1 MIRLLILIFLLPIF
15 SFAQSPFM
23 IQKGNTLVYDVI
35 ENSKQQTLSI
45 FVEELTPSVKF
56 RFVKNKKDAQL
67 KVSDS
72 LHTLLK
78 IPKKFGAITDPS
90 VLYMPKE
97 MALTATDS
105 SVLSMNAYGKNFDF
119 VAIFKGKLHIP
130 VRGDAIRIP
139 YDVWCH
145 IVVIN
150 EFEQDYVHTYWY
162 HEEQKIPLMLAYTSK
177 NRTVRLREVF

>member
-1 MIRLLILIFLLPIF
+1 MIRLLILAFVFPICT
-15 SFAQSPFM
+15 FAQSPFM
-23 IQKGNTLVYDVI
+23 IQKGNTLVYDVL

-45 FVEELTPSVKF
+45 VVEELTPTIKL

-72 LHTLLK
+72 LSTLLK
-78 IPKKFGAITDPS
+78 LPKKFGPISDPS

-97 MALTATDS
+97 ISMSATDS
-105 SVLSMNAYGKNFDF
+105 SVLSLNAYGKNFDF

-145 IVVIN
+145 IVVID

-162 HEEQKIPLMLAYTSK
+162 HEEPKMPLMLAYTSK
-177 NRTVRLREVF
+177 NRTVRLREVY

>member
-1 MIRLLILIFLLPIF
+1 MIRLLILAIFFPLL

-45 FVEELTPSVKF
+45 LVEELTPNVKL

-72 LHTLLK
+72 LSSLLK
-78 IPKKFGAITDPS
+78 LPKKFGAIVDPS
-90 VLYMPKE
+90 VVYMPKE
-97 MALTATDS
+97 MAFTTSDS
-105 SVLSMNAYGKNFDF
+105 SVLSMNAYGKNVDF

-139 YDVWCH
+139 YNVWCH
-145 IVVIN
+145 IVVLN
-150 EFEQDYVHTYWY
+150 EFEQEYLHTYWY
-162 HEEQKIPLMLAYTSK
+162 HEEPKIPLMLAYTSK
-177 NRTVRLREVF
+177 NRTIRLREVY

>member
-1 MIRLLILIFLLPIF
+1 MIRLLILAFFLPIIT
-15 SFAQSPFM
+15 FAQSPFM

-45 FVEELTPSVKF
+45 LIEELTPSIKL

-72 LHTLLK
+72 LSSLLK
-78 IPKKFGAITDPS
+78 LPKKIGPITDPS

-97 MALTATDS
+97 MSMTATDS
-105 SVLSMNAYGKNFDF
+105 SVLSMNAYGKNVDF

-139 YDVWCH
+139 YNVWCH
-145 IVVIN
+145 IVVHN
-150 EFEQDYVHTYWY
+150 EFEQEYVHTYWY
-162 HEEQKIPLMLAYTSK
+162 HEEPKIPLMLAYTSK
-177 NRTVRLREVF
+177 NRTIRLREVL